1 MMKLF
6 RSVFLLPA
14 LLMLLPG
21 RISAQEYSVTQNTH
35 KKIDNT
41 YIRLAMEDVAYM
53 DIVRLAGPAKAQ
65 QRRRPDC
72 LFKDTLRDNP
82 LVFYS
87 YVFFPNDIRQ
97 NRKYPL
103 LVFPHGG
110 IHGSFGTSYIHVL
123 REMVAQGYIVICP
136 DYRGSVGYGRS
147 FYQAIDYG
155 GLENED
161 VLAARDYMVENY
173 DVVDSTRVG
182 IIGWSHGGMITL
194 MNILRYPEK
203 YVCGYAGVPV
213 SDVAYRLTYQDPSY
227 KDDFAVS
234 YHIGA
239 LPEEKPEEK
248 PAPAEKKE
256 ETVASREIKREDY
269 VPSSVIS
276 PMFGVQNNKTGK
288 KGKKKPEV
296 IPDLADI
303 NSDNK
308 SVLGTVFSPMYGDK
322 DAENPVPDDTVD
334 PKVAK
339 LSVQDIISD
348 KKGETKPAVKP
359 AVKPVKKETE
369 KKAEEKKADN
379 PAIRPTLS
387 VFGNPIETKK
397 PEVKAKTK
405 PFIDVG
411 KKKSESRMPDLSV
424 TPFGTGGSARETEDQ
439 ASAPV
444 SIHDA
449 WKETRGTSER
459 KTEEIKKVLEE
470 VERNISDEHNYEN
483 LSLFD
488 VEDD

>member
-239 LPEEKPEEK
+239 LPEEKPEEYARRSPVTYAK
-248 PAPAEKKE
+248 NL
-256 ETVASREIKREDY
+256 KR
-269 VPSSVIS
+269 PLMITTCL
-276 PMFGVQNNKTGK
+276 N
-288 KGKKKPEV
+288 
-296 IPDLADI
+296 
-303 NSDNK
+303 
-308 SVLGTVFSPMYGDK
+308 
-322 DAENPVPDDTVD
+322 DD
-334 PKVAK
+334 
-339 LSVQDIISD
+339 
-348 KKGETKPAVKP
+348 
-359 AVKPVKKETE
+359 
-369 KKAEEKKADN
+369 
-379 PAIRPTLS
+379 
-387 VFGNPIETKK
+387 
-397 PEVKAKTK
+397 
-405 PFIDVG
+405 DV
-411 KKKSESRMPDLSV
+411 SH
-424 TPFGTGGSARETEDQ
+424 T
-439 ASAPV
+439 
-444 SIHDA
+444 
-449 WKETRGTSER
+449 
-459 KTEEIKKVLEE
+459 E
-470 VERNISDEHNYEN
+470 VERMIDSLKYYKKDFEYEIYPWMPGAHVFERIDSKEATDIRFKTYQFLARYLN
-483 LSLFD
+483 PPHTFKNVKELRKAGFKYH
-488 VEDD
+488 